1 MLKKNKNKFIK
12 NKKGATAIEY
22 ALIAALIALAIIGA
36 MTTLGDTMRT
46 RFEELS
52 KTIAGSTE
60 SADGDGDNAN
70 SGDDSANTGG
80 DTPDAPSA

>member
-1 MLKKNKNKFIK
+1 MLIRKIILNVQKNKNKFIK

-52 KTIAGSTE
+52 ETIMDLLRIRRWG
-60 SADGDGDNAN
+60 
-70 SGDDSANTGG
+70 
-80 DTPDAPSA
+80 